1 MNYDAGA
8 KSGISALFSALV
20 VGLTLLFFTSFFYF
34 LPTAILGAIIVVAI
48 VKLIDFNY
56 PRELWK
62 NNRKEFFILLFT
74 FLVTLFIGIKEG
86 ILLGVFVALL
96 YMVYQNTQPHIAV
109 LGRIKD
115 THYFKNITRFSEDV
129 ITYPNVL
136 ILRFDGQLFLEIKPI
151 LEKPFRHI

>member
-1 MNYDAGA
+1 
-8 KSGISALFSALV
+8 
-20 VGLTLLFFTSFFYF
+20 
-34 LPTAILGAIIVVAI
+34 
-48 VKLIDFNY
+48 
-56 PRELWK
+56 
-62 NNRKEFFILLFT
+62 
-74 FLVTLFIGIKEG
+74 
-86 ILLGVFVALL
+86 
-96 YMVYQNTQPHIAV
+96 MVYQNTQPHIAV